1 MKNAKNTIGVSTKEV
16 AQSFGYEDV
25 QAVQA
30 SILENQFR
38 PTVNPLVAGLEN
50 ASNITTTENGA
61 FAYKSTL
68 SSLLDF
74 FGNAGALRKRTD
86 SDVIQLF
93 TKAFAEDKLLALK
106 TLFYIRDVRGGQ
118 GERKTFRT
126 ILKWLAVNY
135 PDVVRKNLQNISVF
149 GRWDD
154 LYSLF
159 DTELEKD
166 AINLF
171 TQQLAADWQ
180 TMKAGKNVSL
190 LAKWLKSENTS
201 STSSQALATKFRKA
215 LGWNSKKYR
224 KTLSQLRK
232 YIDVVE
238 VKMCARQWDDINFE
252 QVPSKATLNY
262 RKAFEKRAGDFFKEF
277 LTKVEKGE
285 AKINS
290 SALFPY
296 DILREVVERGQSAT
310 SLKAADLQWKAL
322 PNYLAGNGNGK
333 GLVIADTSGSMNGL
347 PLYVAISLAMYF
359 AERNN
364 GPFKDVFMTFSQ
376 RPCFHRLVGNNIL
389 EKWKNLDQS
398 GWDMNTNLQAS
409 FDLIL
414 KTAKENR
421 VSEADMPSTLF
432 IVSDMQF
439 DSSGSYNQSNFEV
452 MRKKFEAAGYTMP
465 KVVWWQVD
473 SRQNNVPVKFNDCGV
488 AMVSGSHPSILK
500 QICSAEYLTPMGL
513 MLKAI
518 TDKRYSPITV

>member
-1 MKNAKNTIGVSTKEV
+1 MKNAKNTVKKAVVQTSV
-16 AQSFGYEDV
+16 FGYEDV
-25 QAVQA
+25 ESIQE

-50 ASNITTTENGA
+50 ASNLTTTENNA
-61 FAYKSTL
+61 LAYKSTL
-68 SSLLDF
+68 SHLLDF
-74 FGNAGALRKRTD
+74 FGNAGALRKRAD
-86 SDVIQLF
+86 NEVIQLF

-135 PDVVRKNLQNISVF
+135 PDVVRKNLLNVPLY

-154 LYSLF
+154 IYTLF
-159 DTELEKD
+159 GTELEKES
-166 AINLF
+166 INLLAG
-171 TQQLAADWQ
+171 QLATDWHK
-180 TMKAGKNVSL
+180 MKAGQNVSL

-201 STSSQALATKFRKA
+201 SQDSRNLATQFRKA

-232 YIDVVE
+232 HIDVVE
-238 VKMCARQWDDINFE
+238 VKMCAGQWDAINFE
-252 QVPSKATLNY
+252 GVPSKATLNY
-262 RKAFEKRAGDFFKEF
+262 RKAFEKNADASYKEF

-322 PNYLAGNGNGK
+322 PNYLEGDGK
-333 GLVIADTSGSMNGL
+333 GLVIADTSGSMHGL
-347 PLYVAISLAMYF
+347 PLYVAVSLAMYF

-364 GPFKDVFMTFSQ
+364 GPFKDVFMTFSMS
-376 RPCFHRLVGNNIL
+376 PCFHRLVGNNIL
-389 EKWKNLDQS
+389 EKWQNLDQG
-398 GWDMNTNLQAS
+398 GWDGNTNLQAS

-414 KTAKENR
+414 KTAVTNR
-421 VSEADMPSTLF
+421 VAQKDMPSTLF

-439 DSSGSYNQSNFEV
+439 DMASSSNDKTNFEV
-452 MRKKFEAAGYTMP
+452 IREKFERAGYKLP
-465 KVVWWQVD
+465 NVVWWQVD
-473 SRQNNVPVKFNDCGV
+473 SRQNNVPVKFNDAGV
-488 AMVSGSHPSILK
+488 ALVSGSHPSILK
-500 QICSAEYLTPMGL
+500 QVCTAEFLTPMGL

-518 TDKRYSPITV
+518 TDKRYNAVVV